1 MRPDNTMITSAYPR
15 LFAPVTI
22 GTMTLKNRVVMA
34 PMESKLA
41 NDDGSVSD
49 RSIAYYTARAEGGV
63 GMVTVEF
70 TCVDTTDGYGT
81 LLPQY
86 RLDAPEFIEGHA
98 KLVRSLHASGSKACV
113 QLSHAGRQA
122 VEKNIG
128 RQPVAPSAVFL
139 RLTQTM
145 PRALEPFEI
154 ERIIAAYASAAARAC
169 EAGYDAIMLHGA
181 HGYLLTQFLSPF
193 LNRREDEWG
202 GDEAR
207 RMKFP
212 LAVIRAVKAVIG
224 DRPLLYRMSVDEFM
238 PDGLTIADSERIVP
252 HLVEA
257 GVDAFDISI
266 GTLDR
271 HDLLVEDM
279 SISEGWRLPMARR
292 IRAASGVPVI
302 CAGVIR
308 KPEMADQ
315 AIADGDIDV
324 VSLGRALL
332 ADPEWPN
339 KARAGRAAE
348 IVPCTSCN
356 WCISNI
362 RTRGRVGCAE
372 NPRCGSE
379 TEPEIEAATP
389 GARAVVVGAGPGGV
403 AAALYLSEAGYAVDL
418 YEARAFVGGG
428 LVASATPPFK
438 EKLFWYR
445 DYLARRLS
453 GSDVELHLGET
464 ASPDTIAALNP
475 DALIIA
481 AGAAPRRMEIDGF
494 DRPSVGFALNLLMGD
509 ETLDNLDRERAVV
522 VYGGGET
529 GCETAEFVTATG
541 RSAILVTRSGRDQ
554 LARDAEVRYRFNLLK
569 RLANNPLLTIVDE
582 SRISRIDEDAVE
594 LTASDGS
601 VTVRTCS
608 RVLIGQGFDVNNRLR
623 DALIAKGL
631 SPIVIGDAR
640 EVGRIGDAVHAA
652 YQAVRAMTQTPLIAA

>member
-1 MRPDNTMITSAYPR
+1 MAFDRPDDAYPR
-15 LFAPVTI
+15 LFSPFAI
-22 GTMTLKNRVVMA
+22 GSMTLKNRVVMA
-34 PMESKLA
+34 PMESKLV

-49 RSIAYYTARAEGGV
+49 RSIAYYAARARGGAA
-63 GMVTVEF
+63 MVTVEF
-70 TCVDTTDGYGT
+70 TCVDATDGYGT

-86 RLDAPEFIEGHA
+86 RLDAPEFVEGHA
-98 KLVRSLHASGSKACV
+98 RLVRALHAEGARACV

-128 RQPVAPSAVFL
+128 RQPVAPSAVYL
-139 RLTQTM
+139 PLTQTM

-169 EAGYDAIMLHGA
+169 QAGYDAVMLHGA

-193 LNRREDEWG
+193 LNRRDDEWG
-202 GDEAR
+202 GDEDR
-207 RMKFP
+207 RLRFP

-238 PDGLTIADSERIVP
+238 DGGLTLEQSERIVP

-257 GVDAFDISI
+257 GVQAFDISI

-271 HDLLVEDM
+271 HDMLVEDM
-279 SISEGWRLPMARR
+279 SIAEGWRLPMARR
-292 IRAASGVPVI
+292 IRQASGVPVI

-308 KPEMADQ
+308 RPEMAEQ
-315 AIADGDIDV
+315 AIVDGDIDV

-339 KARAGRAAE
+339 KARLGLAAD

-356 WCISNI
+356 WCIGNI

-379 TEPEIEAATP
+379 SEPEIQPART
-389 GARAVVVGAGPGGV
+389 GARAVVVGAGPGGA
-403 AAALYLSEAGYAVDL
+403 AAALYLSEAGFAVDL
-418 YEARAFVGGG
+418 FETRGFVGGG

-438 EKLFWYR
+438 DKLFWYR
-445 DYLARRLS
+445 DHLAQRLS
-453 GSDVELHLGET
+453 SSPVSLHLDRRVS
-464 ASPDTIAALNP
+464 ASEIAASRP
-475 DALIIA
+475 DAVIIA
-481 AGAAPRRMEIDGF
+481 AGAVPRRMEIPGF
-494 DRPSVGFALNLLMGD
+494 DHPSVGFAVNLLMGD
-509 ETLDNLDRERAVV
+509 ESLDDLPLETPVV

-529 GCETAEFVTATG
+529 GCESAEFVTATG
-541 RSAILVTRSGRDQ
+541 RPVILVTRSRRDQ

-569 RLANNPLLTIVDE
+569 RLADNPLLTIVDE
-582 SRISRIDEDAVE
+582 CRISLIDDDGVQ
-594 LTASDGS
+594 LTASDGTS
-601 VTVRTCS
+601 RRQACS
-608 RVLIGQGFDVNNRLR
+608 RVFMAQGFTTDTALH
-623 DALIAKGL
+623 DALVRQGL

-640 EVGRIGDAVHAA
+640 QVGRIGDAVHGA
-652 YQAVRAMTQTPLIAA
+652 YQAVDALTRTSAGK

>member
-1 MRPDNTMITSAYPR
+1 MASFEAPAGAFPR
-15 LFAPVTI
+15 LFAPVAI
-22 GTMTLKNRVVMA
+22 GSLTLKNRVMMA

-41 NDDGSVSD
+41 NDDGSVSE
-49 RSIAYYTARAEGGV
+49 RSIAYYAARAKGGAA
-63 GMVTVEF
+63 MVTVEF
-70 TCVDTTDGYGT
+70 TCVDATDGYGT

-86 RLDAPEFIEGHA
+86 RLDAPEFIDGHA
-98 KLVRSLHASGSKACV
+98 RLVRALHDAGAKACI

-128 RQPVAPSAVFL
+128 RQPVAPSAVYL
-139 RLTQTM
+139 PLTQTM
-145 PRALEPFEI
+145 PRALETFEI

-193 LNRREDEWG
+193 LNRRNDEWG

-207 RMKFP
+207 RLRFP

-238 PDGLTIADSERIVP
+238 EGGLTIRDSERIVP

-257 GVDAFDISI
+257 GVQAFDISI

-271 HDLLVEDM
+271 HDMLVEDM
-279 SISEGWRLPMARR
+279 SIAEGWRLPMARR
-292 IRAASGVPVI
+292 IRQAAGVPVI

-308 KPEMADQ
+308 QPQMAEQ
-315 AIADGDIDV
+315 AVIDGDIDI

-339 KARAGRAAE
+339 KAQQGRVAD

-356 WCISNI
+356 WCIGNI

-379 TEPEIEAATP
+379 SDPEIQAAP
-389 GARAVVVGAGPGGV
+389 LGSRAVVVGAGPGGA
-403 AAALYLSEAGYAVDL
+403 AAALYLEEAGFTVDMF
-418 YEARAFVGGG
+418 EARDFVGGG
-428 LVASATPPFK
+428 LVASAAPPFK
-438 EKLFWYR
+438 DKLFWYR
-445 DYLARRLS
+445 DHLAQRLS
-453 GSDVELHLGET
+453 RSAVRLHLGQR
-464 ASPDTIAALNP
+464 ASASEIAASRP
-475 DALIIA
+475 DAVIIA
-481 AGAAPRRMEIDGF
+481 SGAVPRRMEIAGF
-494 DRPSVGFALNLLMGD
+494 GHASVGFAVNLLMGD
-509 ETLDNLDRERAVV
+509 EALDDLPRQTPVV
-522 VYGGGET
+522 IYGGGET

-541 RSAILVTRSGRDQ
+541 LPAILVTRSRRDQ

-569 RLANNPLLTIVDE
+569 RLADNPLLTIVDE
-582 SRISRIDEDAVE
+582 SRITGIDDDGVE
-594 LTASDGS
+594 LTAHDG
-601 VTVRTCS
+601 TARRQPCS
-608 RVLIGQGFDVNNRLR
+608 RVFMAQGFTIDTRVR
-623 DALIAKGL
+623 DALIGEGL
-631 SPIVIGDAR
+631 SPIIIGDAR

-652 YQAVRAMTQTPLIAA
+652 YQAVDAITRPPA